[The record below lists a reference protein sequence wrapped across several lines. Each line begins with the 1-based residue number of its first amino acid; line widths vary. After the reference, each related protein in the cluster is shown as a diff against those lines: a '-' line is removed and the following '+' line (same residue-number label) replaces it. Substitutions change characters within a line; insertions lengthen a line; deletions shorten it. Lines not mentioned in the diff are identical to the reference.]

1 MNLGGSIDRLNLV
14 LFEEVPLGLH
24 DTVTETAVGEGL
36 EDGGAHVEVRVT
48 AARAAVDND
57 GVDRLAVGLDP
68 NSLTAVVAVV
78 PVVETLA
85 DGNDHVAVDG
95 VPATVTKSDVE
106 PGGSSGPL
114 ETRLEDVGLLSLGDG
129 SGVDHGQR
137 GEDGDDGDLGESE
150 HCVM

>member
-1 MNLGGSIDRLNLV
+1 VNLGGSIDRLNLV
-14 LFEEVPLGLH
+14 LLEEVPLGLH
-24 DTVTETAVGEGL
+24 NTVTETAVGEGL

-95 VPATVTKSDVE
+95 VPAACGKRTDRSQRRKSKW
-106 PGGSSGPL
+106 SGPDRI
-114 ETRLEDVGLLSLGDG
+114 EIEEATHSYQVR
-129 SGVDHGQR
+129 R
-137 GEDGDDGDLGESE
+137 
-150 HCVM
+150 